1 MTKKLSWQEIEKLYY
16 QEWVELVDYDW
27 PEGTPYPRAGVV
39 RVHDA
44 NRKNFH
50 ALVKAQPPA
59 GSALVFVGTPEL
71 RENEVRNKPCRVV
84 AGGWFPSG
92 SDLSK

>member
-1 MTKKLSWQEIEKLYY
+1 MEIKLTWQEIEKQYA

-44 NRKNFH
+44 DRQRFH

-59 GSALVFVGTPEL
+59 GSALVFAGIPE
-71 RENEVRNKPCRVV
+71 RNEQVVHNNLYRVT
-84 AGGWFPSG
+84 AC
-92 SDLSK
+92 K